1 MNLRL
6 NKSHT
11 FNMLYMI
18 FYVIAGTHLY
28 KIVLI
33 PFLWLDH
40 VDFWSSFLFL
50 PNDLFM
56 LSTLSKTGIWY
67 KQSPF
72 GTQGL
77 ETKTHLE
84 NTFTLNTLTSVCII
98 SILFS
103 IHFLWCW
110 QGEFVQWS
118 RASLV
123 GDHFL
128 YSCDLNVS
136 VSGDVVRRK

>member
-6 NKSHT
+6 NSSHT

-77 ETKTHLE
+77 QTKTHLE

-110 QGEFVQWS
+110 QGEFVQRS

-136 VSGDVVRRK
+136 VSGDFVRRK